1 MSVYTYII
9 LFFIYSII
17 GWIVETLLKLIS
29 DKKLINRGFLLG
41 PYCPIYGIGALLM
54 SILWKNYLNDPFILF
69 VLIIITASILEY
81 MTSYLFEKIF
91 KARWWDYSNNFFNIN
106 GRICLETMIPF
117 GLSGVF
123 VLYIIDPKLINII
136 NNLSPTLIHTFS
148 YFLLIIFILD
158 NIITFKTMFGIKNM
172 IINIKSDS
180 TEKINKLIHKKIEK
194 HGIILEKRLFNAF
207 PKLEILKN
215 RKYTN
220 KIKKYKKR

>member
-117 GLSGVF
+117 GLSGLF

-180 TEKINKLIHKKIEK
+180 TEKINKLIYKKIEK

-220 KIKKYKKR
+220 KIKNKKR